1 MLNRTNR
8 TLSAHLNRLNL
19 GTRSLAL
26 KSGVNIDGQTLRSR
40 HAHHVVMRDGMREHA
55 LDPVSAAITGA
66 SASTRI
72 PGLPLVPSWLIAS
85 PVVRPRVGLDVPVP
99 LADRPVPTD
108 RPYPVEESEN
118 LSRPLSAPGHLSRAE
133 NQRDRLT
140 PSGGRMR
147 AGRGFAGAKTRAAS
161 GLAVA
166 KVAASGG

>member
-40 HAHHVVMRDGMREHA
+40 HAYRVVMRDGLREQA
-55 LDPVSAAITGA
+55 LDPVSAAIMGTA
-66 SASTRI
+66 VSTRI
-72 PGLPLVPSWLIAS
+72 PGLPVVPSWLIAS
-85 PVVRPRVGLDVPVP
+85 PVVRPRFGLDLPVP

-108 RPYPVEESEN
+108 RPYPVEEYQNQSQA
-118 LSRPLSAPGHLSRAE
+118 LLGHWSQGAKRG
-133 NQRDRLT
+133 RFT

-147 AGRGFAGAKTRAAS
+147 AGRGFVGAKARAAS
-161 GLAVA
+161 VPAA
-166 KVAASGG
+166 ARVAASGG